1 MKSMGKTEE
10 KYTFCYGQE
19 VKADRNLFEKCRRNF
34 GHAALCGEI
43 YGSGSGMDR
52 KI

>member
-1 MKSMGKTEE
+1 MGRKL
-10 KYTFCYGQE
+10 KRIG
-19 VKADRNLFEKCRRNF
+19 NLFEKCRRNF